1 MPDSASS
8 SASTESP
15 SSPSEDD
22 SSTNTSGTQLNLD
35 APSFLERFW
44 NVLQGRP
51 KNFRD
56 PGIFHKISLI
66 AFLAWVGLGADGL
79 SSSAYGPDEC
89 FRALRERG
97 DYTFLAVFLAI
108 ATAVTVMILSLSYSR
123 IIEHFP
129 SGGGGY
135 VVATKLLGR
144 HAGLTSGSALLVDYV
159 LTISVSIASG
169 ADAVFNMLPLS
180 AHRYKLVVEVAAILL
195 LILLNLRGVK
205 ESVTALLPIFLLFLV
220 THAILVGGGL
230 VSHFSN
236 FGHVASDVSTGLH
249 QGVSTVGW
257 WGLFMIFTAAFA
269 RGSGTYTGI
278 EAVSNGLQIM
288 REPRVHTGKK
298 TMVYMALSLAIT
310 SAGILLCYL
319 LFQVSPA
326 EGKTLN
332 GVLVEAFAGNWH
344 LAGLPVGKV
353 FVLLVLAS
361 EGALLFVAAQTG
373 FIDGPRVMS
382 NMAVDSWLP
391 RRFASLSDRLTTAN
405 GILIL
410 GSAALILLVATHG
423 NLDTLVVMYAIN
435 VFVTFSLSQAGMCR
449 FWWQR
454 SKKQRHWRRA
464 FSLHSIA
471 LLLCVGILTFTIVQ
485 KFSQGAWVT
494 LVVTAAL
501 VILCLFVELHYRHVA
516 QQLRHLDQELG
527 DLGQLEGEGGEP
539 DPKDTTAVLMVGSF
553 GGIGIHSLLSIQRS
567 YAGYFKNIIFVS
579 VAVLDSGSF
588 KGEEEIEHLHKQT
601 RDALEKYV
609 KLARGL
615 GWSAT
620 YRMASGLDAVK
631 EATAVCSTLAR
642 EFPHTVFFA
651 GKLIWK
657 RETWWQRILHNE
669 TAYQI
674 ERRLHWKGLPMG
686 VLPIRVGLEAEN
698 RAMPISSPTR

>member
-1 MPDSASS
+1 MPEKNS
-8 SASTESP
+8 SAPPEPDPSP
-15 SSPSEDD
+15 SGDD
-22 SSTNTSGTQLNLD
+22 SSDQIALD
-35 APSFLERFW
+35 QPTLYERAW

-89 FRALRERG
+89 FRALREHG
-97 DYTFLAVFLAI
+97 NYTFLAVFLAL
-108 ATAVTVMILSLSYSR
+108 ATAVTVMILSISYSK

-144 HAGLTSGSALLVDYV
+144 HPGVVSGSALLVDYV

-169 ADAVFNMLPLS
+169 ADAIFNMLPLGF
-180 AHRYKLVVEVAAILL
+180 HRYKLVVEIGGVLL

-205 ESVTALLPIFLLFLV
+205 ESVTALLPIFVVF
-220 THAILVGGGL
+220 L
-230 VSHFSN
+230 VSHAVLIVGGLASHLGN
-236 FGHVASDVSTGLH
+236 LTTVASDVTAGLNQGSTTL
-249 QGVSTVGW
+249 GW

-298 TMVYMALSLAIT
+298 TMVYMAISLAMT

-319 LFQVSPA
+319 LFNVAPA

-332 GVLVEAFAGNWH
+332 GVLVEAFAGNWRF
-344 LAGLPVGKV
+344 LGLPMGKI
-353 FVLLVLAS
+353 FVLLVLVS

-391 RRFASLSDRLTTAN
+391 HRFASLSDRLTTAN
-405 GILIL
+405 GVVIM
-410 GSAALILLVATHG
+410 GCAALVVLVATHG
-423 NLDTLVVMYAIN
+423 SIDALVVMYAIN
-435 VFVTFSLSQAGMCR
+435 VFVTFSLSQLGMAR
-449 FWWQR
+449 FWLQR
-454 SKKQRHWRRA
+454 RMRVAHWKRQ
-464 FSLHSIA
+464 FLLHVVA
-471 LLLCVGILTFTIVQ
+471 LVLCVAILSFTVVQ

-494 LVVTAAL
+494 LAVTAAI
-501 VILCLFVELHYRHVA
+501 VGLCLAIERHYRRVA
-516 QQLRHLDQELG
+516 SQLRRLDQELG
-527 DLGQLEGEGGEP
+527 DLGEMHGAGAEP
-539 DPKDTTAVLMVGSF
+539 DPRAPTAVLMVGAY
-553 GGIGIHSLLSIQRS
+553 GGIGVHSLLSIQRS
-567 YAGYFKNIIFVS
+567 FAGYFKNVIFVS

-588 KGEEEIEHLHKQT
+588 KGSEELDRLQQRT
-601 RDALEKYV
+601 RDALDKYV
-609 KLARGL
+609 RLARGL
-615 GWSAT
+615 GWNASS
-620 YRMASGLDAVK
+620 RMASGLDAVK
-631 EATAVCSTLAR
+631 EATGLCTALAA
-642 EFPHTVFFA
+642 EFPRTTFFA

-674 ERRLHWKGLPMG
+674 ERRLHWKGLSMA
-686 VLPIRVGLEAEN
+686 VLPIRVGLGADTRTDPI
-698 RAMPISSPTR
+698 RAS

>member
-1 MPDSASS
+1 MPKQQSPVAAEVEPAPAEDESS
-8 SASTESP
+8 
-15 SSPSEDD
+15 
-22 SSTNTSGTQLNLD
+22 QLAVLE
-35 APSFLERFW
+35 APSYLERVW

-56 PGIFHKISLI
+56 PKIFHSISLI

-89 FRALRERG
+89 FRALQEHG
-97 DYTFLAVFLAI
+97 NFTFLAVFLAL
-108 ATAVTVMILSLSYSR
+108 ATAVTVMILSLSYSK

-144 HAGLTSGSALLVDYV
+144 HAGVVSGSALLVDYV

-169 ADAVFNMLPLS
+169 ADAIFNMLPLGL
-180 AHRYKLVVEVAAILL
+180 HRFKLAVEIAAILA

-205 ESVTALLPIFLLFLV
+205 ESVTALLPIFLVFLL
-220 THAILVGGGL
+220 THAILVVGGI
-230 VSHFSN
+230 VSHFTH
-236 FGHVASDVSTGLH
+236 FGEIAGSVGSGLH
-249 QGVSTVGW
+249 QGVSTLGV
-257 WGLFMIFTAAFA
+257 WGLFMVFTAAFA

-288 REPRVHTGKK
+288 REPKVHTGKK
-298 TMVYMALSLAIT
+298 TMVYMALSLALT

-319 LFQVSPA
+319 LFKVQPS

-332 GVLVEAFAGNWH
+332 GVLVEAFAAKWRP
-344 LAGLPVGKV
+344 LGLPLGQV

-373 FIDGPRVMS
+373 FIDGPRVMA

-405 GILIL
+405 GVLIL
-410 GSAALILLVATHG
+410 GSAALALLIATHG

-435 VFVTFSLSQAGMCR
+435 VFVTFSLSQAGMAR

-454 SKKQRHWRRA
+454 SKLVRHWRRQI
-464 FSLHSIA
+464 SLHGVA
-471 LLLCVGILTFTIVQ
+471 FFLCVGILVFTVVQ

-494 LVVTAAL
+494 LVVTAA
-501 VILCLFVELHYRHVA
+501 IICLCVSIEIHYRHVGE
-516 QQLRHLDQELG
+516 QLRRLDQELG
-527 DLGQLEGEGGEP
+527 DLGTLDTPIGGEP
-539 DPKDTTAVLMVGSF
+539 EPSQPTAVLMVGGY

-567 YAGYFKNIIFVS
+567 YAGYYKNVIFVS
-579 VAVLDSGSF
+579 VAVIDSGSF
-588 KGEEEIEHLHKQT
+588 KGAEEIESLQKGTQASL
-601 RDALEKYV
+601 DKYV
-609 KLARGL
+609 KLARCL
-615 GWSAT
+615 GWNASA
-620 YRMASGLDAVK
+620 RMAAGLDPVK
-631 EATAVCSTLAR
+631 EATALCSALAN
-642 EFPHTVFFA
+642 EFPRSTFFA

-674 ERRLHWKGLPMG
+674 ERRLHWKGLPMA
-686 VLPIRVGLEAEN
+686 VLPIRVGLGAE
-698 RAMPISSPTR
+698 TRPAPVKLA

>member
-1 MPDSASS
+1 MSHEDSTASS
-8 SASTESP
+8 EAGASP
-15 SSPSEDD
+15 AEDD
-22 SSTNTSGTQLNLD
+22 SSAAHS
-35 APSFLERFW
+35 LEGPTFYERVW

-56 PGIFHKISLI
+56 PGIFHNISLI

-89 FRALRERG
+89 FRALREHG
-97 DYTFLAVFLAI
+97 NYTFLAVFLAL
-108 ATAVTVMILSLSYSR
+108 ATALTVMILSISYSK

-135 VVATKLLGR
+135 VVATKLIGR
-144 HAGLTSGSALLVDYV
+144 HAGVVSGSALLVDYV

-169 ADAVFNMLPLS
+169 ADAVFNMLPLGW
-180 AHRYKLVVEVAAILL
+180 HRFKLVVEVAGILM

-205 ESVTALLPIFLLFLV
+205 ESVTALLPVFLILL
-220 THAILVGGGL
+220 THAVLIVGGL
-230 VSHFSN
+230 VSHFTH
-236 FGHVASDVSTGLH
+236 FGAMAGEVTNGLH
-249 QGVSTVGW
+249 QGVSTLGL
-257 WGLFMIFTAAFA
+257 WGLFMVFTAAFA

-298 TMVYMALSLAIT
+298 TMVYMALSLALT

-319 LFQVSPA
+319 LFNVEPA

-332 GVLVEAFAGNWH
+332 GVLVEAFAGNWRF
-344 LAGLPVGKV
+344 LGLPMGKI
-353 FVLLVLAS
+353 FILLVLAS

-391 RRFASLSDRLTTAN
+391 HRFASLSDRLTTAN
-405 GILIL
+405 GIIIL
-410 GSAALILLVATHG
+410 GSAALVLLIATHG

-435 VFVTFSLSQAGMCR
+435 VFVTFSLSQVGMCR

-454 SKKQRHWRRA
+454 SHRAEHWKRQ
-464 FSLHSIA
+464 FLLHAVGLI
-471 LLLCVGILTFTIVQ
+471 LCAGILTFTIVQ

-494 LVVTAAL
+494 LLVTAAI
-501 VILCLFVELHYRHVA
+501 VVLCLCIELHYRHVA
-516 QQLRHLDQELG
+516 QQLRRLDQELG
-527 DLGQLEGEGGEP
+527 DLGLMEGLGGEP
-539 DPKDTTAVLMVGSF
+539 DPREPTAVLMVGGF

-567 YAGYFKNIIFVS
+567 YAGYFKNVIFVS

-588 KGEEEIEHLHKQT
+588 KGSEEIERLEART
-601 RDALEKYV
+601 RESLDKYV

-615 GWSAT
+615 GWHASSRMGSA
-620 YRMASGLDAVK
+620 LDAVK
-631 EATAVCSTLAR
+631 EATALCSALAAEYPR
-642 EFPHTVFFA
+642 SAFFA

-674 ERRLHWKGLPMG
+674 ERRLHWKGLPMS
-686 VLPIRVGLEAEN
+686 VLPIRVGLESDA
-698 RAMPISSPTR
+698 RKAPITATR

>member
-1 MPDSASS
+1 MSHKDSVASS
-8 SASTESP
+8 EAGGSP
-15 SSPSEDD
+15 AEDD
-22 SSTNTSGTQLNLD
+22 SSDSYSLE
-35 APSFLERFW
+35 APSFFERVW

-56 PGIFHKISLI
+56 PGIFHNISLI

-89 FRALRERG
+89 FRALKEHG
-97 DYTFLAVFLAI
+97 NYTYLAVFLAL
-108 ATAVTVMILSLSYSR
+108 ATALTVMILSVSYSK

-135 VVATKLLGR
+135 VVATKLIGR
-144 HAGLTSGSALLVDYV
+144 HAGVVSGSALLVDYV

-169 ADAVFNMLPLS
+169 ADAVFNMLPLGW
-180 AHRYKLVVEVAAILL
+180 HRFKLVVEVAGILM
-195 LILLNLRGVK
+195 LILLNLRGIK
-205 ESVTALLPIFLLFLV
+205 ESVTALLPVFLIFLV
-220 THAILVGGGL
+220 THAVLIIGGV
-230 VSHFSN
+230 VSHFTH
-236 FGHVASDVSTGLH
+236 FGTMAGEVTSGLH
-249 QGVSTVGW
+249 QGVSTLGL
-257 WGLFMIFTAAFA
+257 WGLFMVFTAAFA

-319 LFQVSPA
+319 LFNVEPA

-332 GVLVEAFAGNWH
+332 GVLVEAFAGNWRF
-344 LAGLPVGKV
+344 LGLPMGKI
-353 FVLLVLAS
+353 FILLVLAS

-391 RRFASLSDRLTTAN
+391 HRFASLSDRLTTAN
-405 GILIL
+405 GIIIL
-410 GSAALILLVATHG
+410 GSAALILLIATHG
-423 NLDTLVVMYAIN
+423 SLDILVVMYAIN
-435 VFVTFSLSQAGMCR
+435 VFVTFSLSQIGMCR

-454 SKKQRHWRRA
+454 SQRAEHWKRQ
-464 FSLHSIA
+464 FLLHTVA
-471 LLLCVGILTFTIVQ
+471 LILCAGILAFTVVQ

-494 LVVTAAL
+494 LLVTSAL
-501 VILCLFVELHYRHVA
+501 VGLCLCIELHYRHVA
-516 QQLRHLDQELG
+516 QQLRRLDQELG
-527 DLGQLEGEGGEP
+527 DLGLMEGLGGEP
-539 DPKDTTAVLMVGSF
+539 DPREPTAVLMVGGF

-567 YAGYFKNIIFVS
+567 YAGYFKNVIFVS
-579 VAVLDSGSF
+579 VAVLDSGTF
-588 KGEEEIEHLHKQT
+588 KGSEEIERLEART
-601 RDALEKYV
+601 RESLDKYV

-615 GWSAT
+615 GWHASSRMGSA
-620 YRMASGLDAVK
+620 LDAVK
-631 EATAVCSTLAR
+631 EATALCSALAADYPR
-642 EFPHTVFFA
+642 SAFFA

-674 ERRLHWKGLPMG
+674 ERRLHWKGLPMS
-686 VLPIRVGLEAEN
+686 VLPIRVGLESDA
-698 RAMPISSPTR
+698 RKAPITATR

>member
-1 MPDSASS
+1 MSQEDSTASS
-8 SASTESP
+8 EAGASP
-15 SSPSEDD
+15 AEDD
-22 SSTNTSGTQLNLD
+22 SSAAHS
-35 APSFLERFW
+35 LEVPTFYERVW

-56 PGIFHKISLI
+56 PGIFHNISLI

-89 FRALRERG
+89 FRALREHG
-97 DYTFLAVFLAI
+97 NYTFLAVFLAL
-108 ATAVTVMILSLSYSR
+108 ATALTVMILSISYSK

-135 VVATKLLGR
+135 VVATKLIGR
-144 HAGLTSGSALLVDYV
+144 HAGVVSGCALLVDYV

-169 ADAVFNMLPLS
+169 ADAVFNMLPLGW
-180 AHRYKLVVEVAAILL
+180 HQFKLIVEVAAILA
-195 LILLNLRGVK
+195 LILLNLRGIK
-205 ESVTALLPIFLLFLV
+205 ESVTTLLPVFLIFLV
-220 THAILVGGGL
+220 THAILIIGGL
-230 VSHFSN
+230 VSHFTR
-236 FGHVASDVSTGLH
+236 FGAMAGEVTTGVH
-249 QGVSTVGW
+249 QGVSTLGL
-257 WGLFMIFTAAFA
+257 WGLFMVFTAAFA

-298 TMVYMALSLAIT
+298 TMIYMALSLAMT

-319 LFQVSPA
+319 LFNVEPA

-332 GVLVEAFAGNWH
+332 GVLVEAFAGNWR
-344 LAGLPVGKV
+344 LFGLPMGKI
-353 FVLLVLAS
+353 FILLVLAS

-391 RRFASLSDRLTTAN
+391 HRFASLSDRLTTAN
-405 GILIL
+405 GIIIL
-410 GSAALILLVATHG
+410 GGAALVLLIATHG
-423 NLDTLVVMYAIN
+423 SLDILVVMYAIN
-435 VFVTFSLSQAGMCR
+435 VFVTFSLSQIGMCR

-454 SKKQRHWRRA
+454 SHRAEHWKRQ
-464 FSLHSIA
+464 FLLHTVA
-471 LLLCVGILTFTIVQ
+471 LVLCAGILAFTVVQ

-494 LVVTAAL
+494 LLVTAAI
-501 VILCLFVELHYRHVA
+501 VVLCLCIELHYRHVA
-516 QQLRHLDQELG
+516 QQLRRLDQELG
-527 DLGQLEGEGGEP
+527 DLGLMEGLGGEP
-539 DPKDTTAVLMVGSF
+539 DPREPTAVLMVGGF

-567 YAGYFKNIIFVS
+567 YAGYFKNVIFVS
-579 VAVLDSGSF
+579 VAVLDSGTF
-588 KGEEEIEHLHKQT
+588 KGSEEIERLEART
-601 RDALEKYV
+601 RESLDKYV

-615 GWSAT
+615 GWHASSRMGSA
-620 YRMASGLDAVK
+620 LDAVK
-631 EATAVCSTLAR
+631 EATAQCTALAS
-642 EFPHTVFFA
+642 EYPHSAFFA

-674 ERRLHWKGLPMG
+674 ERRLHWKGLPMS
-686 VLPIRVGLEAEN
+686 VLPIRVGLESDA
-698 RAMPISSPTR
+698 RTAPITAAR

>member
-1 MPDSASS
+1 MP
-8 SASTESP
+8 EP
-15 SSPSEDD
+15 SSPPVKVASSASEDD
-22 SSTNTSGTQLNLD
+22 SSRISLADLET
-35 APSFLERFW
+35 PSFLERAW

-144 HAGLTSGSALLVDYV
+144 HAGVASGSALLVDYV

-169 ADAVFNMLPLS
+169 ADAIFNMLPIEW
-180 AHRYKLVVEVAAILL
+180 HRWKLVVEVCGILL
-195 LILLNLRGVK
+195 LVLLNLRGVK
-205 ESVTALLPIFLLFLV
+205 ESVTALLPVFLIFLV
-220 THAILVGGGL
+220 THAILIVGGL

-236 FGHVASDVSTGLH
+236 FGAVASQVTTGLH
-249 QGVSTVGW
+249 DGMSNLGL
-257 WGLFMIFTAAFA
+257 WGLFMVFTAAFA

-319 LFQVSPA
+319 LFQVAPA

-332 GVLVEAFAGNWH
+332 GVLVEAFAGNWR
-344 LAGLPVGKV
+344 LLGLPLGKV
-353 FVLLVLAS
+353 FVGLVLAS

-405 GILIL
+405 GIVIL
-410 GSAALILLVATHG
+410 GTAALILLVATHG

-435 VFVTFSLSQAGMCR
+435 VFITFSLSQTGMCR

-454 SKKQRHWRRA
+454 SKRAEHWKRA
-464 FSLHSIA
+464 FTLHAVA
-471 LLLCVGILTFTIVQ
+471 LILCVGILIFTVVQ

-494 LVVTAAL
+494 ILVTAAL
-501 VILCLFVELHYRHVA
+501 VVLCLCVELHYRHVA
-516 QQLRHLDQELG
+516 QQLRRLDQELG
-527 DLGQLEGEGGEP
+527 DLGLLEGEGGEP
-539 DPKDTTAVLMVGSF
+539 DPKQPTAVLMVGSY

-588 KGEEEIEHLHKQT
+588 KGEEEIDRLQEQT
-601 RDALEKYV
+601 RVSLEKYV

-615 GWSAT
+615 GWSSSS
-620 YRMASGLDAVK
+620 RMGSGLDAVK
-631 EATAVCSTLAR
+631 VATSICSELAL
-642 EFPHTVFFA
+642 EYPHTIFFA

-674 ERRLHWKGLPMG
+674 ERRLHWKGLSMG
-686 VLPIRVGLEAEN
+686 VLPIRVGLESEN
-698 RAMPISSPTR
+698 RAAPVAVTR

>member
-1 MPDSASS
+1 MPDQNSPPAKVTSS
-8 SASTESP
+8 T
-15 SSPSEDD
+15 SEDD
-22 SSTNTSGTQLNLD
+22 SSSVSLAALEG
-35 APSFLERFW
+35 PSFYERIW

-51 KNFRD
+51 RNFRD
-56 PGIFHKISLI
+56 PQIFHKISLI
-66 AFLAWVGLGADGL
+66 AFLAWIGLGADGL

-144 HAGLTSGSALLVDYV
+144 HAGVASGSALLVDYV

-169 ADAVFNMLPLS
+169 ADAVFNMLPIGW
-180 AHRYKLVVEVAAILL
+180 HRWKLLVEIGAILL

-205 ESVTALLPIFLLFLV
+205 ESVTAMMPVFLIFLI
-220 THAILVGGGL
+220 THAILIGGGL
-230 VSHFSN
+230 ASHF
-236 FGHVASDVSTGLH
+236 GRLGEIAGEVTTGLH
-249 QGVSTVGW
+249 QGVSNLGL
-257 WGLFMIFTAAFA
+257 WGLFMLFTAAFA

-298 TMVYMALSLAIT
+298 TMAYMAISLGIT
-310 SAGILLCYL
+310 SGGILLCYL
-319 LFQVSPA
+319 LFKVAPA

-332 GVLVEAFAGNWH
+332 GVLVEAFAGNWTMF
-344 LAGLPVGKV
+344 GLPLGKV
-353 FVLLVLAS
+353 FVGLVLAS
-361 EGALLFVAAQTG
+361 EGALLLVAAQTG

-405 GILIL
+405 GIIIL
-410 GSAALILLVATHG
+410 GSAALILLIATHG
-423 NLDTLVVMYAIN
+423 SIDTLVVMYAIN
-435 VFVTFSLSQAGMCR
+435 VFVTFSLSQLGMCR
-449 FWWQR
+449 FWLQR
-454 SKKQRHWRRA
+454 RKRVDHWKRQ
-464 FSLHSIA
+464 FLLHSVA
-471 LLLCVGILTFTIVQ
+471 LVLCAAILAFTVAQ
-485 KFSQGAWVT
+485 KFSEGAWVT
-494 LVVTAAL
+494 LLVTATL
-501 VILCLFVELHYRHVA
+501 VALCLCIELHYRHVA
-516 QQLRHLDQELG
+516 QQLRRLDQELG
-527 DLGQLEGEGGEP
+527 DLGLLEGEGGEP
-539 DPKDTTAVLMVGSF
+539 DPKQPTAVLMVGSY

-567 YAGYFKNIIFVS
+567 YAGYFKNVIFVS

-588 KGEEEIEHLHKQT
+588 KGEEEIEHLQAQT
-601 RDALEKYV
+601 RASLDKYV

-615 GWSAT
+615 GWSASS
-620 YRMASGLDAVK
+620 RMGSGLDAVK
-631 EATAVCSTLAR
+631 VATALCSELAL
-642 EFPHTVFFA
+642 EYPHTIFFA

-674 ERRLHWKGLPMG
+674 ERRLHWKGLSMG
-686 VLPIRVGLEAEN
+686 VLPIRVGLESEN
-698 RAMPISSPTR
+698 RAAPISAS

>member
-1 MPDSASS
+1 MSKPVGASS
-8 SASTESP
+8 AAAESVP
-15 SSPSEDD
+15 AEDD
-22 SSTNTSGTQLNLD
+22 STQINLD
-35 APSFLERFW
+35 APSFLERAW

-56 PGIFHKISLI
+56 PKIFHSISLI

-89 FRALRERG
+89 FRALREHG
-97 DYTFLAVFLAI
+97 NYTFLAIFLAL
-108 ATAVTVMILSLSYSR
+108 ATAVTVMILSVSYSK

-144 HAGLTSGSALLVDYV
+144 HAGVVSGSALLVDYV

-169 ADAVFNMLPLS
+169 ADAIFNMLPLGM
-180 AHRYKLVVEVAAILL
+180 HRFKLAVEIAAILA
-195 LILLNLRGVK
+195 LIFLNLRGVK
-205 ESVTALLPIFLLFLV
+205 ESVTALLPVFLV
-220 THAILVGGGL
+220 FLITHAVLVVGG
-230 VSHFSN
+230 VISHFTH
-236 FGHVASDVSTGLH
+236 FGAVASGVTTGLH
-249 QGVSTVGW
+249 EGVSNLGV
-257 WGLFMIFTAAFA
+257 WGLFMVFTAAFA

-288 REPRVHTGKK
+288 REPKVHTGKK

-319 LFQVSPA
+319 LFNVEPS

-332 GVLVEAFAGNWH
+332 GVLVEAFAGNWQ
-344 LAGLPVGKV
+344 LFDLPVGKV
-353 FVLLVLAS
+353 FVMLVLAS

-405 GILIL
+405 GVVIL
-410 GSAALILLVATHG
+410 GSAALVLLIGTHG

-435 VFVTFSLSQAGMCR
+435 VFVTFSLSQLGMAR

-454 SKKQRHWRRA
+454 SRVVQHWKRQ
-464 FSLHSIA
+464 FSLHGVA
-471 LLLCVGILTFTIVQ
+471 LVLCLGILAFTIVQ

-494 LVVTAAL
+494 LVVTAA
-501 VILCLFVELHYRHVA
+501 IIFLCLSIELHYRNVA
-516 QQLRHLDQELG
+516 RQLRRLDEELG
-527 DLGQLEGEGGEP
+527 DLGVIDGIGGEP
-539 DPKDTTAVLMVGSF
+539 DPRTPTAVLMVGGY

-567 YAGYFKNIIFVS
+567 YAGYYQNIIFVS

-588 KGEEEIEHLHKQT
+588 KGAEEIDRLQKQT
-601 RDALEKYV
+601 RESLDKYV

-615 GWSAT
+615 GWNAT
-620 YRMASGLDAVK
+620 ARMASGLDPVK
-631 EATAVCSTLAR
+631 EATALCIGLSTEYSR
-642 EFPHTVFFA
+642 STFFA

-674 ERRLHWKGLPMG
+674 ERRLHWKGLPMA
-686 VLPIRVGLEAEN
+686 VLPIRVGLGAEV
-698 RAMPISSPTR
+698 RAAPVRAG

>member
-1 MPDSASS
+1 MA
-8 SASTESP
+8 ER
-15 SSPSEDD
+15 SSPSTAASEPGPAEED
-22 SSTNTSGTQLNLD
+22 SSQYNLLD
-35 APSFLERFW
+35 TPSFLERAW

-56 PGIFHKISLI
+56 PKIFHNISLI

-89 FRALRERG
+89 FRALREQG
-97 DYTFLAVFLAI
+97 NYTFLAVFLAL
-108 ATAVTVMILSLSYSR
+108 ATAVTVMILSVSYSK

-144 HAGLTSGSALLVDYV
+144 HAGVVSGSALLVDYV

-169 ADAVFNMLPLS
+169 ADAIFNMLPLGL
-180 AHRYKLVVEVAAILL
+180 HRFKLAVEIAAIFA

-205 ESVTALLPIFLLFLV
+205 ESVTALLPIVLVFLV
-220 THAILVGGGL
+220 THAVLVFGGIA
-230 VSHFSN
+230 SHFTH
-236 FGHVASDVSTGLH
+236 FGTVASDVTTGLH
-249 QGVSTVGW
+249 QGVSSLGV
-257 WGLFMIFTAAFA
+257 WGLFMVFTAAFA

-288 REPRVHTGKK
+288 REPKVHTGKK

-319 LFQVSPA
+319 LFDVAPS

-332 GVLVEAFAGNWH
+332 GVLVEAFAGNWQ
-344 LAGLPVGKV
+344 LFGLPFGKL

-405 GILIL
+405 GVIIL
-410 GSAALILLVATHG
+410 GSAALVLLIATHG

-435 VFVTFSLSQAGMCR
+435 VFVTFSLSQLGMAR

-454 SKKQRHWRRA
+454 SKLRQHWKRQ
-464 FSLHSIA
+464 FSLHGVA
-471 LLLCVGILTFTIVQ
+471 LIVCLGILAFTIVQ

-494 LVVTAAL
+494 LVVTTGII
-501 VILCLFVELHYRHVA
+501 VLCLFIELHYSNVA
-516 QQLRHLDQELG
+516 RQLRRLDEELG
-527 DLGQLEGEGGEP
+527 DLGLIDGIGGEP
-539 DPKDTTAVLMVGSF
+539 DPRAPTAILMVGSY

-567 YAGYFKNIIFVS
+567 YAGYYKNVIFVS
-579 VAVLDSGSF
+579 VAVLDSGTF
-588 KGEEEIEHLHKQT
+588 KGAEEIDSLQQRT
-601 RDALEKYV
+601 RESLDKYV

-615 GWSAT
+615 GWNASSRT
-620 YRMASGLDAVK
+620 ASGLDAVK
-631 EATAVCSTLAR
+631 EATALCSALAA
-642 EFPHTVFFA
+642 EFPRSTFFA

-674 ERRLHWKGLPMG
+674 ERRLHWKGLPMA
-686 VLPIRVGLEAEN
+686 VLPIRVGLGAET
-698 RAMPISSPTR
+698 RAAPVKAG

>member
-1 MPDSASS
+1 M
-8 SASTESP
+8 
-15 SSPSEDD
+15 
-22 SSTNTSGTQLNLD
+22 
-35 APSFLERFW
+35 
-44 NVLQGRP
+44 VL
-51 KNFRD
+51 
-56 PGIFHKISLI
+56 S
-66 AFLAWVGLGADGL
+66 V
-79 SSSAYGPDEC
+79 
-89 FRALRERG
+89 
-97 DYTFLAVFLAI
+97 
-108 ATAVTVMILSLSYSR
+108 SYSK

-144 HAGLTSGSALLVDYV
+144 HAGVVSGSALLVDYV

-169 ADAVFNMLPLS
+169 ADAIFNMLPLGL
-180 AHRYKLVVEVAAILL
+180 HRFKLAVEIAAILM

-205 ESVTALLPIFLLFLV
+205 ESVTALLPVFLV
-220 THAILVGGGL
+220 FLITHAILVVGGIA
-230 VSHFSN
+230 SHFSH
-236 FGHVASDVSTGLH
+236 FSTVANDVSTGLH
-249 QGVSTVGW
+249 QGASTLGV
-257 WGLFMIFTAAFA
+257 WGLFMVFTAAFA

-319 LFQVSPA
+319 LFNVAPS

-332 GVLVEAFAGNWH
+332 GVLVEAFAGNWR

-391 RRFASLSDRLTTAN
+391 HRFASLSDRLTTAN
-405 GILIL
+405 GVLIL
-410 GSAALILLVATHG
+410 GSAALVLLVGTHG
-423 NLDTLVVMYAIN
+423 SLDTLVVMYAIN
-435 VFVTFSLSQAGMCR
+435 VFVTFSLSQLGMAR

-454 SKKQRHWRRA
+454 SKSVQHWKRQL
-464 FSLHSIA
+464 SLHGVA
-471 LLLCVGILTFTIVQ
+471 LVLCLGILAFTIVQ

-494 LVVTAAL
+494 LVVTTG
-501 VILCLFVELHYRHVA
+501 IIFLCLSINLHYRNVA
-516 QQLRHLDQELG
+516 RQLRRLDEELG
-527 DLGQLEGEGGEP
+527 DLGLTDGLGAEP
-539 DPKDTTAVLMVGSF
+539 DPRAPTAVLMVGSY

-567 YAGYFKNIIFVS
+567 YAGYFKNVVFVS

-588 KGEEEIEHLHKQT
+588 KGAEEVETLQRRTEDSL
-601 RDALEKYV
+601 DKYV
-609 KLARGL
+609 RLARGL
-615 GWSAT
+615 GWNASA
-620 YRMASGLDAVK
+620 RMASGLDAVK
-631 EATAVCSTLAR
+631 EATALCTALAA
-642 EFPHTVFFA
+642 EFPRSAFFA

-674 ERRLHWKGLPMG
+674 ERRLHWKGLPMA
-686 VLPIRVGLEAEN
+686 VLPIRVGLGAET
-698 RAMPISSPTR
+698 RAAPVKAG

>member
-1 MPDSASS
+1 MPERSSPSASVDP
-8 SASTESP
+8 SA
-15 SSPSEDD
+15 SEDD
-22 SSTNTSGTQLNLD
+22 SSRIVLADLEV
-35 APSFLERFW
+35 PSFLERAW

-89 FRALRERG
+89 FRALREQG
-97 DYTFLAVFLAI
+97 NYTFLAVFLAL
-108 ATAVTVMILSLSYSR
+108 ATAVTVMVLSISYSR

-144 HAGLTSGSALLVDYV
+144 HAGVVSGSALLVDYV

-169 ADAVFNMLPLS
+169 ADAIFNMLPIGL
-180 AHRYKLVVEVAAILL
+180 HRFKLVIEIAAIMGLV
-195 LILLNLRGVK
+195 LLNLRGVK
-205 ESVTALLPIFLLFLV
+205 ESVTALLPVFLLFLAS
-220 THAILVGGGL
+220 HAILIAGGL
-230 VSHFSN
+230 ITHFARI
-236 FGHVASDVSTGLH
+236 GDVAASVTNGLH
-249 QGVSTVGW
+249 LGASTIGI
-257 WGLFMIFTAAFA
+257 WGMFMVFIAAFA

-298 TMVYMALSLAIT
+298 TMLYMALSLAIT
-310 SAGILLCYL
+310 SSGILLCYL
-319 LFQVSPA
+319 LFNAKPA

-332 GVLVEAFAGNWH
+332 GVLVEAFAGNWRAFGIP
-344 LAGLPVGKV
+344 LGKI

-361 EGALLFVAAQTG
+361 EGALLLVAAQAG

-391 RRFASLSDRLTTAN
+391 RRFSSLSDRLTTAN
-405 GILIL
+405 GIIIL
-410 GSAALILLVATHG
+410 GSAALILLIATNG

-435 VFVTFSLSQAGMCR
+435 VFVTFSLSQTGMCR

-454 SKKQRHWRRA
+454 RKRVEHWKRS
-464 FSLHSIA
+464 FTLHAVA
-471 LLLCVGILTFTIVQ
+471 LFLCAGILVFTVVQ

-494 LVVTAAL
+494 LLVTAAL
-501 VILCLFVELHYRHVA
+501 VALCLSIELHYRHVA
-516 QQLRHLDQELG
+516 QQLRRLDQELG
-527 DLGQLEGEGGEP
+527 DLGLLEGEGGEP
-539 DPKDTTAVLMVGSF
+539 DPRQPTAVLMVGGF

-579 VAVLDSGSF
+579 VAVVDSGTF
-588 KGEEEIEHLHKQT
+588 KGEEEIDHLHEQT
-601 RDALEKYV
+601 RASLEKYV

-615 GWSAT
+615 GWSASS
-620 YRMASGLDAVK
+620 RMGSGLDAVK
-631 EATAVCSTLAR
+631 VATSLCTDLAA
-642 EFPHTVFFA
+642 EYPHTVFFA

-674 ERRLHWKGLPMG
+674 ERRLHWKGLSMG
-686 VLPIRVGLEAEN
+686 VLPIRVGLESEN
-698 RAMPISSPTR
+698 RAAPITAA

>member
-1 MPDSASS
+1 MSHEPKTSLEAD
-8 SASTESP
+8 TGP
-15 SSPSEDD
+15 TEDD
-22 SSTNTSGTQLNLD
+22 SRGSGPLD
-35 APSFLERFW
+35 APLFLERVW

-56 PGIFHKISLI
+56 PGIFHNISLI

-89 FRALRERG
+89 FRSLREQG
-97 DYTFLAVFLAI
+97 NYTFLAVFLAL
-108 ATAVTVMILSLSYSR
+108 ATAITVMILSISYSK

-135 VVATKLLGR
+135 VVATKLLGH
-144 HAGLTSGSALLVDYV
+144 HAGLVSGSALLVDYV

-169 ADAVFNMLPLS
+169 ADAVFNMLPLGW
-180 AHRYKLVVEVAAILL
+180 HHYKLVVEIGGILV

-205 ESVTALLPIFLLFLV
+205 ESVTALLPIFLLFLL
-220 THAILVGGGL
+220 THAVLVVGGIA
-230 VSHFSN
+230 SHFMH
-236 FGHVASDVSTGLH
+236 FGDIATDVSSGLR
-249 QGVSTVGW
+249 QGTSTVGL

-319 LFQVSPA
+319 LFNVSPA

-332 GVLVEAFAGNWH
+332 GVLVEAFAGNWRV
-344 LAGLPVGKV
+344 LGLPVGKI

-391 RRFASLSDRLTTAN
+391 HRFASLSDRLTTAN
-405 GILIL
+405 GIVIL
-410 GSAALILLVATHG
+410 GTSALVLLIATHG

-435 VFVTFSLSQAGMCR
+435 VFVTFSLSQLGMCR

-454 SKKQRHWRRA
+454 SKHAEHWKRQ
-464 FSLHSIA
+464 FLLHVVA
-471 LLLCVGILTFTIVQ
+471 LLLCAGILTFTVVQ

-494 LVVTAAL
+494 LLVTAGL
-501 VILCLFVELHYRHVA
+501 VVLCLSIKRHYQHVA
-516 QQLRHLDQELG
+516 QQLHRLDEELG
-527 DLGQLEGEGGEP
+527 DLGLMDGTGGEP
-539 DPKDTTAVLMVGSF
+539 DPRQPTAVLMVGAF

-567 YAGYFKNIIFVS
+567 FAGYFKNVIFVS

-588 KGEEEIEHLHKQT
+588 KGQEEIERLEAMT
-601 RDALEKYV
+601 RESLEKYV

-615 GWSAT
+615 GWQASSRMGSA
-620 YRMASGLDAVK
+620 LDAVK
-631 EATAVCSTLAR
+631 KATSLCTDLAA
-642 EFPHTVFFA
+642 EFPRSAFFA

-674 ERRLHWKGLPMG
+674 ERRLHWKGLPMA
-686 VLPIRVGLEAEN
+686 VLPIRVGLGSESRN
-698 RAMPISSPTR
+698 SPVRVA

>member
-1 MPDSASS
+1 MSKH
-8 SASTESP
+8 ASTDSTAAEP
-15 SSPSEDD
+15 EPAEED
-22 SSTNTSGTQLNLD
+22 SSQYSL
-35 APSFLERFW
+35 LERPSYLERAW

-56 PGIFHKISLI
+56 PKIFHNISLI

-89 FRALRERG
+89 FRALREHG
-97 DYTFLAVFLAI
+97 NYTFLAVFLAL
-108 ATAVTVMILSLSYSR
+108 ATAVTVMILSVSYSK

-144 HAGLTSGSALLVDYV
+144 HAGLVSGSALLVDYV

-169 ADAVFNMLPLS
+169 ADAIFNMLPLGM
-180 AHRYKLVVEVAAILL
+180 HRFKLAVEVAAILA

-205 ESVTALLPIFLLFLV
+205 ESITALLPVFLV
-220 THAILVGGGL
+220 FLITHAILVVGGIA
-230 VSHFSN
+230 SHLTH
-236 FGHVASDVSTGLH
+236 FGTVATDVTTGLH
-249 QGVSTVGW
+249 QGVSTIGV
-257 WGLFMIFTAAFA
+257 WGLFMVFTAAFA

-278 EAVSNGLQIM
+278 EAVSNGLQLM
-288 REPRVHTGKK
+288 REPKVHTGKK

-319 LFQVSPA
+319 LFNVEPS

-332 GVLVEAFAGNWH
+332 GVLVEAFAGNWN
-344 LAGLPVGKV
+344 LFGLPLGKV

-391 RRFASLSDRLTTAN
+391 HRFASLSDRLTTAN
-405 GILIL
+405 GVLIL
-410 GSAALILLVATHG
+410 GSAALVLLIGTHG

-435 VFVTFSLSQAGMCR
+435 VFVTFSLSQLGMTR
-449 FWWQR
+449 FWWQK
-454 SKKQRHWRRA
+454 SKLVQHWKRQ
-464 FSLHSIA
+464 FSLHSVA
-471 LLLCVGILTFTIVQ
+471 LVLCLGILSFTIVQ

-494 LVVTAAL
+494 IVVTTAI
-501 VILCLFVELHYRHVA
+501 ILLCIAIELHYQNVA
-516 QQLRHLDQELG
+516 RQLRRLDEELG
-527 DLGQLEGEGGEP
+527 DLGVIDGIGGEP
-539 DPKDTTAVLMVGSF
+539 DPRTPTAVLMVGSY

-567 YAGYFKNIIFVS
+567 YAGYFQNVVFVS
-579 VAVLDSGSF
+579 VAVLDSGTF
-588 KGEEEIEHLHKQT
+588 KGSEEVDSLNRRT
-601 RDALEKYV
+601 RESLDQYV

-615 GWSAT
+615 GWNASS
-620 YRMASGLDAVK
+620 RMAAGLDAVK
-631 EATAVCSTLAR
+631 EATALCTALAA
-642 EFPHTVFFA
+642 EFPRSAFFA

-674 ERRLHWKGLPMG
+674 ERRLHWKGLPMA
-686 VLPIRVGLEAEN
+686 VLPIRVGLGAEK
-698 RAMPISSPTR
+698 RAAPVRAG

>member
-1 MPDSASS
+1 MPEKKS
-8 SASTESP
+8 SASPEP
-15 SSPSEDD
+15 DPSPSEDD
-22 SSTNTSGTQLNLD
+22 SSDQIALD
-35 APSFLERFW
+35 KPTLYERAW
-44 NVLQGRP
+44 NALQGRP

-56 PGIFHKISLI
+56 PRIFHKISLI

-89 FRALRERG
+89 FRALREHG
-97 DYTFLAVFLAI
+97 NYTFLAVFLAL
-108 ATAVTVMILSLSYSR
+108 ATAVTVMILSISYSK

-144 HAGLTSGSALLVDYV
+144 HPGVVSGSALLVDYV

-169 ADAVFNMLPLS
+169 ADAIFNMLPLGFHS
-180 AHRYKLVVEVAAILL
+180 YKLVVEIGGVLL

-205 ESVTALLPIFLLFLV
+205 ESVTALLPIFVVFLV
-220 THAILVGGGL
+220 SHAVLIGGGL
-230 VSHFSN
+230 ASHLGN
-236 FGHVASDVSTGLH
+236 LTTVASDVTTGLR
-249 QGVSTVGW
+249 QGSTTLGW
-257 WGLFMIFTAAFA
+257 WGLFMVFTAAFA

-298 TMVYMALSLAIT
+298 TMVYMAISLAMT

-319 LFQVSPA
+319 LFNVAPA

-332 GVLVEAFAGNWH
+332 GVLVEAFAGNWRF
-344 LAGLPVGKV
+344 LGLPMGKI
-353 FVLLVLAS
+353 FVLLVLVS

-391 RRFASLSDRLTTAN
+391 HRFASLSDRLTTAN
-405 GILIL
+405 GVVIM
-410 GSAALILLVATHG
+410 GCAALVVLVATHG
-423 NLDTLVVMYAIN
+423 SIDALVVMYAIN
-435 VFVTFSLSQAGMCR
+435 VFVTFSLSQLGMAR
-449 FWWQR
+449 FWLQR
-454 SKKQRHWRRA
+454 RRRVAHWKRQ
-464 FSLHSIA
+464 FLLHVVA
-471 LLLCVGILTFTIVQ
+471 LVLCVAILSFTVVQ

-494 LVVTAAL
+494 LAVTAAI
-501 VILCLFVELHYRHVA
+501 VALCLAIERHYRRVA
-516 QQLRHLDQELG
+516 SQLRRLDQELG
-527 DLGQLEGEGGEP
+527 DLGEMHGSGAEP
-539 DPKDTTAVLMVGSF
+539 DPRTPTAVLMVGAY

-567 YAGYFKNIIFVS
+567 FAGYFKNVIFVS

-588 KGEEEIEHLHKQT
+588 KGSEELDRLQART
-601 RDALEKYV
+601 REALDKYV
-609 KLARGL
+609 RLARGL
-615 GWSAT
+615 GWNASS
-620 YRMASGLDAVK
+620 RMASGLDAVK
-631 EATAVCSTLAR
+631 EATGLCTALAA
-642 EFPHTVFFA
+642 EFPRTTFFA

-674 ERRLHWKGLPMG
+674 ERRLHWKGLSMA
-686 VLPIRVGLEAEN
+686 VLPIRVGLGADT
-698 RAMPISSPTR
+698 RAAPIRSGE

>member
-1 MPDSASS
+1 MPDSASA

-22 SSTNTSGTQLNLD
+22 SSNTGETQLSLE

-56 PGIFHKISLI
+56 PEIFHKISLI

-97 DYTFLAVFLAI
+97 DYTFLAVFLAL
-108 ATAVTVMILSLSYSR
+108 ATAVTVMVLSLSYSR

-144 HAGLTSGSALLVDYV
+144 HAGLASGSALLVDYV

-180 AHRYKLVVEVAAILL
+180 AHRYKLIVEVAAILL
-195 LILLNLRGVK
+195 LILLNLRGTK

-220 THAILVGGGL
+220 THAILIGGGL
-230 VSHFSN
+230 ISHFAHFAN
-236 FGHVASDVSTGLH
+236 VASDVSTGLR

-332 GVLVEAFAGNWH
+332 GVLVEAFAGNWQ

-382 NMAVDSWLP
+382 NMAVD
-391 RRFASLSDRLTTAN
+391 
-405 GILIL
+405 
-410 GSAALILLVATHG
+410 
-423 NLDTLVVMYAIN
+423 
-435 VFVTFSLSQAGMCR
+435 
-449 FWWQR
+449 
-454 SKKQRHWRRA
+454 
-464 FSLHSIA
+464 
-471 LLLCVGILTFTIVQ
+471 
-485 KFSQGAWVT
+485 
-494 LVVTAAL
+494 
-501 VILCLFVELHYRHVA
+501 
-516 QQLRHLDQELG
+516 
-527 DLGQLEGEGGEP
+527 
-539 DPKDTTAVLMVGSF
+539 
-553 GGIGIHSLLSIQRS
+553 
-567 YAGYFKNIIFVS
+567 
-579 VAVLDSGSF
+579 
-588 KGEEEIEHLHKQT
+588 
-601 RDALEKYV
+601 
-609 KLARGL
+609 
-615 GWSAT
+615 
-620 YRMASGLDAVK
+620 
-631 EATAVCSTLAR
+631 
-642 EFPHTVFFA
+642 
-651 GKLIWK
+651 
-657 RETWWQRILHNE
+657 
-669 TAYQI
+669 
-674 ERRLHWKGLPMG
+674 
-686 VLPIRVGLEAEN
+686 
-698 RAMPISSPTR
+698 

>member
-1 MPDSASS
+1 MSKMQSQIPAAVEAEPASDEI
-8 SASTESP
+8 STLALLEKP
-15 SSPSEDD
+15 SY
-22 SSTNTSGTQLNLD
+22 
-35 APSFLERFW
+35 FERIW

-51 KNFRD
+51 KSFRD
-56 PGIFHKISLI
+56 PNIFHNISLI

-89 FRALRERG
+89 FRALQERG
-97 DYTFLAVFLAI
+97 NYTFLAVFLAL
-108 ATAVTVMILSLSYSR
+108 ATAVTVMLLSVSYSK

-144 HAGLTSGSALLVDYV
+144 HAGVVSGSALLVDYV

-169 ADAVFNMLPLS
+169 ADAIFNLLPL
-180 AHRYKLVVEVAAILL
+180 AMHRFKLIVEIISILAL
-195 LILLNLRGVK
+195 VLLNIRGVK
-205 ESVTALLPIFLLFLV
+205 ESVTTLLPIFLVFLL
-220 THAILVGGGL
+220 THAILLVGGIA
-230 VSHFSN
+230 SHFTQ
-236 FGHVASDVSTGLH
+236 FGAIAGSVSTGLH
-249 QGVSTVGW
+249 QSVSSLGV
-257 WGLFMIFTAAFA
+257 WGLFMVFTAAFA

-288 REPRVHTGKK
+288 REPKVHTGKK

-319 LFQVSPA
+319 LFKVQPS

-332 GVLVEAFAGNWH
+332 GVLVDAFAGNWRPF
-344 LAGLPVGKV
+344 GLPAGRI
-353 FVLLVLAS
+353 FVLLVLVS

-373 FIDGPRVMS
+373 FIDGPRVMA

-405 GILIL
+405 GVVIL
-410 GSAALILLVATHG
+410 GSAALALLIATHG

-435 VFVTFSLSQAGMCR
+435 VFVTFSLSQLGMAR

-454 SKKQRHWRRA
+454 SNLAAHWRRQL
-464 FSLHSIA
+464 SLHVVA
-471 LLLCVGILTFTIVQ
+471 LIVCVAILAFTIVQ

-494 LVVTAAL
+494 LVVTA
-501 VILCLFVELHYRHVA
+501 VIICLCICIEAHYRHVA
-516 QQLRHLDQELG
+516 QQLRRLDQDLG
-527 DLGQLEGEGGEP
+527 DLGQLDEPIGAEP
-539 DPKDTTAVLMVGSF
+539 DPRLPTAVLMVGSY

-567 YAGYFKNIIFVS
+567 YAGYFKNVVFVS
-579 VAVLDSGSF
+579 VAVVDSGTF
-588 KGEEEIEHLHKQT
+588 KGADQI
-601 RDALEKYV
+601 ALLQKETQESLDRYV

-615 GWSAT
+615 GWN
-620 YRMASGLDAVK
+620 ASSRTAAGLDPVR
-631 EATAVCSTLAR
+631 EATAICAALAE
-642 EFPHTVFFA
+642 EFPRSTFFA

-674 ERRLHWKGLPMG
+674 ERRLHWKGLAMA
-686 VLPIRVGLEAEN
+686 VLPIRVGVGADA
-698 RAMPISSPTR
+698 RADPVQAHGRPGPS

>member
-1 MPDSASS
+1 MSEKS
-8 SASTESP
+8 SASAAP
-15 SSPSEDD
+15 ADPAPAEDD
-22 SSTNTSGTQLNLD
+22 SSQISLID
-35 APSFLERFW
+35 APSLLERAW

-56 PGIFHKISLI
+56 PKIFHNISLI

-89 FRALRERG
+89 FRALREHG
-97 DYTFLAVFLAI
+97 NYTFLAVFLAL
-108 ATAVTVMILSLSYSR
+108 ATAVTVMILSISYSK

-144 HAGLTSGSALLVDYV
+144 HAGVVSGSALLVDYV

-169 ADAVFNMLPLS
+169 ADAIFNMLPLGV
-180 AHRYKLVVEVAAILL
+180 HRFKLAVEIAAIVA

-205 ESVTALLPIFLLFLV
+205 ESVTALLPIFLLFIV
-220 THAILVGGGL
+220 THAILVTGGIAT
-230 VSHFSN
+230 HFT
-236 FGHVASDVSTGLH
+236 HVAAVAGNVADGLH
-249 QGVSTVGW
+249 QGVSTLGV

-319 LFQVSPA
+319 LFDVAPS

-332 GVLVEAFAGNWH
+332 GVLVEAFAGNWQ
-344 LAGLPVGKV
+344 LLGLPLGKV

-405 GILIL
+405 GVVIL
-410 GSAALILLVATHG
+410 GGAALVLLVATHG

-435 VFVTFSLSQAGMCR
+435 VFVTFSLSQLGMAR

-454 SKKQRHWRRA
+454 SKVVQHWKRQ
-464 FSLHSIA
+464 FSLHGVA
-471 LLLCVGILTFTIVQ
+471 LVLCLGILAFTIVQ

-494 LVVTAAL
+494 LVVTAAIIL
-501 VILCLFVELHYRHVA
+501 LCLCIELHYQNIAR
-516 QQLRHLDQELG
+516 QLRRLDEELG
-527 DLGQLEGEGGEP
+527 DLGVIEGLGGEP
-539 DPKDTTAVLMVGSF
+539 DPLQPTAVLMVGSY

-567 YAGYFKNIIFVS
+567 YAGYFRNVIFVS

-588 KGEEEIEHLHKQT
+588 KGAEEIDKLQKLT
-601 RDALEKYV
+601 RESLEKYV

-615 GWSAT
+615 GWNSSS
-620 YRMASGLDAVK
+620 RMASGLDPVK
-631 EATAVCSTLAR
+631 EATALCTGLAA
-642 EFPHTVFFA
+642 EFPRSTFFA

-674 ERRLHWKGLPMG
+674 ERRLHWKGLSMG
-686 VLPIRVGLEAEN
+686 VLPIRVGLESEN
-698 RAMPISSPTR
+698 RAAPITAG